1 MYVVCCSF
9 FASQIWEAIQYS
21 CSFFPSSFL
30 FQQIS
35 FIPIAFSHPYWGIS
49 WCVITECLALL
60 AKEETVLQDIND
72 RLIKAGKFHGMEMN
86 VENPNVIRISRQS
99 SPAQITIEQ
108 KQPENLNY
116 LSSVITNDAR
126 WTGGI
131 NSRTAMTGAGFN
143 LFQEQILTW
152 N

>member
-1 MYVVCCSF
+1 
-9 FASQIWEAIQYS
+9 
-21 CSFFPSSFL
+21 
-30 FQQIS
+30 
-35 FIPIAFSHPYWGIS
+35 
-49 WCVITECLALL
+49 
-60 AKEETVLQDIND
+60 VLQDIND

-126 WTGGI
+126 
-131 NSRTAMTGAGFN
+131 
-143 LFQEQILTW
+143 
-152 N
+152 

>member
-1 MYVVCCSF
+1 M
-9 FASQIWEAIQYS
+9 
-21 CSFFPSSFL
+21 
-30 FQQIS
+30 
-35 FIPIAFSHPYWGIS
+35 
-49 WCVITECLALL
+49 
-60 AKEETVLQDIND
+60 LQDIND

-126 WTGGI
+126 
-131 NSRTAMTGAGFN
+131 
-143 LFQEQILTW
+143 
-152 N
+152 